1 MRVKMKTDFTGD
13 LRYDTDSNWYKKHT
27 IARIEGEGGQA
38 SYTIKIDGGESLKGI
53 KREQFVLLP
62 QYAGRE
68 VGAYRLK
75 SGETVLVGDGPG
87 ESMSAA
93 AGLAVRRLILKQTI
107 IVDDTYK
114 CRPDDFSGAKLDR
127 LQNIDENSMLAHVI
141 SNFNY
146 RS

>member
-1 MRVKMKTDFTGD
+1 MKQDFASGPKYND
-13 LRYDTDSNWYKKHT
+13 GGNWYKKHT

-38 SYTIKIDGGESLKGI
+38 SYTIKIEGGESLKAR
-53 KREQFVLLP
+53 REDFVLLP
-62 QYAGRE
+62 QYEGRE

-75 SGETVLVGDGPG
+75 SVETVLVDPGTADMSSVGDL
-87 ESMSAA
+87 
-93 AGLAVRRLILKQTI
+93 AGGRLLLKQTI
-107 IVDDTYK
+107 FVDDKYK
-114 CRPDDFSGAKLDR
+114 CRPDDFSGLKLER